1 MFINIYSVRL
11 ATIVQNVL
19 TVAKIIALIIIIL
32 GGFAM
37 LGKGTKM
44 PSNTLN
50 TKTALFSQYSCKILK
65 M

>member
-44 PSNTLN
+44 SSNILN
-50 TKTALFSQYSCKILK
+50 TKTALFSSYSCKIPK
-65 M
+65 I